1 MLLSEARPRPYRT
14 SYEERRG
21 KFAPVVGDYAET
33 RKDDIKGTLDSYK
46 YKDKTFKDKSI
57 AHTEQQCLAAT
68 VRYNSKYEEKF
79 AGKDIRL
86 SYYNRYVDGF
96 FSDKIVYFYLY
107 SKIDLRLPKQKRDNI
122 INAKLMSEYGSKS
135 IMDLF
140 PELKDVC
147 DDISICFGSAAND
160 TYAIDYEIRLCDAD
174 KIDMI
179 MSADGRAEQ
188 LRKRVEAIY
197 SKLSIK
203 EIVDRIIKFVQN
215 LLSSTSSVGDSENVI
230 EWSTSKTL

>member
-21 KFAPVVGDYAET
+21 KYSPVVGDYAET
-33 RKDDIKGTLDSYK
+33 RQEDIKGTLNSYK
-46 YKDKTFKDKSI
+46 YKDKDIKDKTI

-68 VRYNSKYEEKF
+68 IVYNSKYEDKF
-79 AGKDIRL
+79 AGKEIRL
-86 SYYNRYVDGF
+86 SYYNRYTDDF
-96 FSDKIVYFYLY
+96 FSNRVVYFYLY
-107 SKIDLRLPKQKRDNI
+107 SKIDLRLPKQKRDNVI
-122 INAKLMSEYGSKS
+122 KAGLMTEYGLKS
-135 IMDLF
+135 VMDLF

-147 DDISICFGSAAND
+147 DDIAISFGSDSNN
-160 TYAIDYEIRLCDAD
+160 TYEVDYEIRLCDAN

-179 MSADGRAEQ
+179 MSAEGRAEQ

-197 SKLSIK
+197 NKLSIK

-215 LLSSTSSVGDSENVI
+215 LLSSTSAVGDSENVI
-230 EWSTSKTL
+230 E

>member
-21 KFAPVVGDYAET
+21 KYSPVVGDYADT
-33 RKDDIKGTLDSYK
+33 RQEDIKGTLNSYRYK
-46 YKDKTFKDKSI
+46 DMNLKDKTI
-57 AHTEQQCLAAT
+57 VHTEQQCLAT
-68 VRYNSKYEEKF
+68 TIVYNSKYEEKF

-86 SYYNRYVDGF
+86 SYYNRYTDDF
-96 FSDKIVYFYLY
+96 FSNKVVYFYLY

-122 INAKLMSEYGSKS
+122 IKAKLMSEYGLKS
-135 IMDLF
+135 VMDLF

-147 DDISICFGSAAND
+147 DDIAISFGSDANN
-160 TYAIDYEIRLCDAD
+160 TYEVDYEIRLCDAN

-179 MSADGRAEQ
+179 MSAEGRAEQ

-197 SKLSIK
+197 NKVSIK

-215 LLSSTSSVGDSENVI
+215 LLSSTSAVGDSENVI
-230 EWSTSKTL
+230 E

>member
-21 KFAPVVGDYAET
+21 KYSPVVGDYADT
-33 RKDDIKGTLDSYK
+33 RQEDIKGTLNSYR
-46 YKDKTFKDKSI
+46 YKDKDFKDKTI

-68 VRYNSKYEEKF
+68 IIYNSKYEEKF

-86 SYYNRYVDGF
+86 SYYNRYTDDF
-96 FSDKIVYFYLY
+96 FLNKIVYFYLY
-107 SKIDLRLPKQKRDNI
+107 SKIDLRLSKQKRDNI
-122 INAKLMSEYGSKS
+122 IKAKLMSEYGLKS

-147 DDISICFGSAAND
+147 DDIAISFSSAAND
-160 TYAIDYEIRLCDAD
+160 TYEIDYEIRLCDAN

-179 MSADGRAEQ
+179 MSAEGRAEQ

-197 SKLSIK
+197 NKLSIK
-203 EIVDRIIKFVQN
+203 EIVDRIIKFMQN
-215 LLSSTSSVGDSENVI
+215 LLSSTSAVGDSENVI
-230 EWSTSKTL
+230 E